1 MKCEAEII
9 QQQWTSVKKPPQT
22 KHMTEYIAI
31 QTCEAAGPY
40 KPFWDL

>member
-1 MKCEAEII
+1 
-9 QQQWTSVKKPPQT
+9 
-22 KHMTEYIAI
+22 MTEYIAI